1 MIGVYDVN
9 DAKNHIDMLESKVQA
24 KLIKELEAKNYYV
37 IKLSVTNKNGIP
49 DIIAL
54 PPGCNAEFYEV
65 KQKNLKPRPLQLF
78 RAKEINEG
86 RYGTVYLHDGETIK
100 I

>member
-1 MIGVYDVN
+1 
-9 DAKNHIDMLESKVQA
+9 MLESKIQSA
-24 KLIKELEAKNYYV
+24 LIKDLESRGYYV

-65 KQKNLKPRPLQLF
+65 KQKGKQPKPIQKF
-78 RAKEINEG
+78 RMNEIKKG
-86 RYGTVYLHDGETIK
+86 GFGKTFVHDGTTRET
-100 I
+100 

>member
-1 MIGVYDVN
+1 
-9 DAKNHIDMLESKVQA
+9 MLESKIQSA
-24 KLIKELEAKNYYV
+24 LIKDLESRGYYV

-65 KQKNLKPRPLQLF
+65 KQKGKQPKPIQKF
-78 RAKEINEG
+78 RINEIKRG
-86 RYGTVYLHDGETIK
+86 GFGKAFIHDGDTREA
-100 I
+100 